1 MRHYLLI
8 VGKTEREK
16 LTYSITVVHLTL
28 DQSVSVRLRI
38 RHLMAR
44 SSSLVRMT
52 VFQAVHAEFKSRTG
66 DYAEV
71 ADVEIRD
78 SLRNYFSWV

>member
-1 MRHYLLI
+1 
-8 VGKTEREK
+8 
-16 LTYSITVVHLTL
+16 
-28 DQSVSVRLRI
+28 
-38 RHLMAR
+38 MAR